1 MRTCYHYK
9 HWYWQKNGSVRE
21 ASIALIVISNKLL
34 LFCNFNDALTYHPFF
49 SFKCCE
55 SVVFYISLLDMAHK
69 LSRFCKMAPEVKS
82 IWTTLD

>member
-1 MRTCYHYK
+1 MAGETFRRYSATCYHYK
-9 HWYWQKNGSVRE
+9 H
-21 ASIALIVISNKLL
+21 ISNKLL